1 MKASVHP
8 WTRLRTSIAS
18 LPLFAVALPRLG
30 KTLHQYALLM
40 RLHRPIGIWLLMWP
54 MLWALWIA
62 GAGHPDERLLA
73 VFLLGALLMRSAG
86 CVINDYADRDLDPFV
101 ERTKDRPLA
110 ARRVSPNEALLLF
123 AALSLVA
130 VGLVFTLN
138 SLAQLLAVAGALL
151 AVTYPFMKRVFP
163 LPQFYLGAAFGIAV
177 PMAFAAQTGE
187 VPRLGWVLFLATLVW
202 AGVYDTLYAMVDRED
217 DAKLGIKST
226 AILFADAD
234 RFIVGVMQ
242 LMVLGAPGASEQEG
256 EKNYSAACSC
266 GRAGCALTGITR
278 GFFSS
283 GISRTSSMCSNP
295 LSSQAPRTSMP
306 SASTNERWNWR
317 AAMPRCR

>member
-1 MKASVHP
+1 VRP
-8 WTRLRTSIAS
+8 WTRLRTSILS

-30 KTLHQYALLM
+30 NTLYEYALLM

-62 GAGHPDERLLA
+62 GEGLPDQRLL
-73 VFLLGALLMRSAG
+73 VIFLLGALLMRSAG
-86 CVINDYADRDLDPFV
+86 CIINDYADRDLDPFV
-101 ERTKDRPLA
+101 KRTKDRPLA
-110 ARRVSPNEALLLF
+110 ARRVSPNEALFLF
-123 AALSLVA
+123 AAVALVA
-130 VGLVFTLN
+130 VGLVVTLN
-138 SLAQLLAVAGALL
+138 PLAQLLAVAGAIL

-217 DAKLGIKST
+217 DAKLGIRST

-234 RFIVGVMQ
+234 RFIIGVMQ
-242 LMVLGAPGASEQEG
+242 LMVLGALFLIGRDLEFGRWYWAGLAAGALLFVWQQWLIRKREPERCFQAFNNNHYFG
-256 EKNYSAACSC
+256 MVVFI
-266 GRAGCALTGITR
+266 GILLHYLFAT
-278 GFFSS
+278 
-283 GISRTSSMCSNP
+283 
-295 LSSQAPRTSMP
+295 
-306 SASTNERWNWR
+306 
-317 AAMPRCR
+317 

>member
-1 MKASVHP
+1 MKASVRP
-8 WTRLRTSIAS
+8 WTRLRTSILS

-30 KTLHQYALLM
+30 NTLYEYALLM

-62 GAGHPDERLLA
+62 GEGLPDQRLL
-73 VFLLGALLMRSAG
+73 VIFLLGALLMRSAG
-86 CVINDYADRDLDPFV
+86 CIINDYADRDLDPFV
-101 ERTKDRPLA
+101 KRTKDRPLA
-110 ARRVSPNEALLLF
+110 ARRVSPNEALFLF
-123 AALSLVA
+123 AAVALVA
-130 VGLVFTLN
+130 VGLVVTLN
-138 SLAQLLAVAGALL
+138 PLAQLLAVAGAIL

-217 DAKLGIKST
+217 DAKLGIRST

-234 RFIVGVMQ
+234 RFIIGVMQ
-242 LMVLGAPGASEQEG
+242 LMVLGALFLIGRDLEFGRWYWAGLAAGALLFVWQQWLIRKREPERCFQAFNNNHYFG
-256 EKNYSAACSC
+256 MVVFI
-266 GRAGCALTGITR
+266 GILLHYLFAT
-278 GFFSS
+278 
-283 GISRTSSMCSNP
+283 
-295 LSSQAPRTSMP
+295 
-306 SASTNERWNWR
+306 
-317 AAMPRCR
+317 

>member
-1 MKASVHP
+1 MKASVRP
-8 WTRLRTSIAS
+8 WTRLRTSILS

-30 KTLHQYALLM
+30 NTLYQYALLM

-62 GAGHPDERLLA
+62 GEGLPDQRLL
-73 VFLLGALLMRSAG
+73 VIFLLGALLMRSAG
-86 CVINDYADRDLDPFV
+86 CIINDYADRDLDPFV
-101 ERTKDRPLA
+101 KRTKDRPLA
-110 ARRVSPNEALLLF
+110 ARRVSPNEALFLF
-123 AALSLVA
+123 AAVALVA
-130 VGLVFTLN
+130 VGLVVTLN
-138 SLAQLLAVAGALL
+138 PLAQLLAVAGAIL

-217 DAKLGIKST
+217 DAKLGIRST

-234 RFIVGVMQ
+234 RFIIGVMQ
-242 LMVLGAPGASEQEG
+242 LMVLGALFLIGRDLEFGRWYWAGLAAGALLFVWQQWLIRKREPERCFQAFNNNHYFG
-256 EKNYSAACSC
+256 MVVFI
-266 GRAGCALTGITR
+266 GILLHYL
-278 GFFSS
+278 F
-283 GISRTSSMCSNP
+283 
-295 LSSQAPRTSMP
+295 
-306 SASTNERWNWR
+306 AS
-317 AAMPRCR
+317 

>member
-1 MKASVHP
+1 MKANVRP
-8 WTRLRTSIAS
+8 WTRLRTSILG

-30 KTLHQYALLM
+30 STLYQYALLM

-62 GAGHPDERLLA
+62 AGGPPEERLLII
-73 VFLLGALLMRSAG
+73 FLLGALLMRSAG

-101 ERTKDRPLA
+101 KRTKDRPLA
-110 ARRVSPNEALLLF
+110 ARRVTPQEALLLF
-123 AALSLVA
+123 TAIALVA
-130 VGLVFTLN
+130 VGLVFMLN
-138 SLAQLLAVAGALL
+138 PLAQLLAVAGALL
-151 AVTYPFMKRVFP
+151 AMTYPFMKRIFP

-187 VPRLGWVLFLATLVW
+187 VPRLGWVLFLATVVW

-234 RFIVGVMQ
+234 RFIVGIMQ
-242 LMVLGAPGASEQEG
+242 LMVLGALFLI
-256 EKNYSAACSC
+256 
-266 GRAGCALTGITR
+266 GRDLEFGRWYWGGLALGGLLFVWQQWLIRKREPERCFQAFNNNHYFGMMVFIGILLHYLFT
-278 GFFSS
+278 
-283 GISRTSSMCSNP
+283 T
-295 LSSQAPRTSMP
+295 
-306 SASTNERWNWR
+306 
-317 AAMPRCR
+317 

>member
-1 MKASVHP
+1 
-8 WTRLRTSIAS
+8 
-18 LPLFAVALPRLG
+18 
-30 KTLHQYALLM
+30 M

-62 GAGHPDERLLA
+62 GEGRPDERLLIIFLAGA
-73 VFLLGALLMRSAG
+73 VLMRSAG

-101 ERTKDRPLA
+101 KRTKDRPLA
-110 ARRVSPNEALLLF
+110 ARRVNPPEALLLF

-130 VGLVFTLN
+130 VGLVFRLGP
-138 SLAQLLAVAGALL
+138 LAQLLAVAGALL

-163 LPQFYLGAAFGIAV
+163 LPQFYLGAAFGMAV

-187 VPRLGWVLFLATLVW
+187 VSRIGWVLFLATLVW

-242 LMVLGAPGASEQEG
+242 LMVLGALFLVGRELEFG
-256 EKNYSAACSC
+256 NWY
-266 GRAGCALTGITR
+266 RAGLGAGALLFIWQQWLIRKREPERCFQAFNNNNYFGMVVFIGILLDYL
-278 GFFSS
+278 F
-283 GISRTSSMCSNP
+283 
-295 LSSQAPRTSMP
+295 AD
-306 SASTNERWNWR
+306 
-317 AAMPRCR
+317 

>member
-1 MKASVHP
+1 MKANVRP
-8 WTRLRTSIAS
+8 WTRLRAS
-18 LPLFAVALPRLG
+18 FLALPLFTVALPRLG
-30 KTLHQYALLM
+30 ATLYQYALLM

-62 GAGHPDERLLA
+62 ADGHPDEQLL
-73 VFLLGALLMRSAG
+73 VIFLLGALLMRSAG

-101 ERTKDRPLA
+101 QRTRDRPLA
-110 ARRVSPNEALLLF
+110 ARRVNPQEALLLF

-130 VGLVFTLN
+130 VGLVFMLN
-138 SLAQLLAVAGALL
+138 PLAQLLAVAGALL
-151 AVTYPFMKRVFP
+151 AITYPFMKRVFP

-177 PMAFAAQTGE
+177 PMAFAAETGE

-217 DAKLGIKST
+217 DLKLGIKST

-242 LMVLGAPGASEQEG
+242 LMVLGALFLVGRDLEFGRWYWAGLGAGAFLFVWQQWLIRKREPERCFQAFNNN
-256 EKNYSAACSC
+256 NYF
-266 GRAGCALTGITR
+266 GMVVFLGILLHYLFRA
-278 GFFSS
+278 
-283 GISRTSSMCSNP
+283 
-295 LSSQAPRTSMP
+295 
-306 SASTNERWNWR
+306 
-317 AAMPRCR
+317 

>member
-1 MKASVHP
+1 MKASVRP
-8 WTRLRTSIAS
+8 WTRLRTSIMS
-18 LPLFAVALPRLG
+18 LPLFTVALPRLG
-30 KTLHQYALLM
+30 NTLYQYALLM

-62 GAGHPDERLLA
+62 GDGHPDQRLL
-73 VFLLGALLMRSAG
+73 VIFLLGALLMRSAG
-86 CVINDYADRDLDPFV
+86 CIINDYADRDLDPFV
-101 ERTKDRPLA
+101 KRTKDRPLA
-110 ARRVSPNEALLLF
+110 ARRVSPNEALFLF
-123 AALSLVA
+123 AAVALVA

-138 SLAQLLAVAGALL
+138 PLAQLLAVAGAIL

-187 VPRLGWVLFLATLVW
+187 VSRIGWVVFLATVVW

-234 RFIVGVMQ
+234 RFIIGVMQ
-242 LMVLGAPGASEQEG
+242 LMVLVALFLVGRDLEFGQWYWAGLAAGALLFIWQQWLIRRREPERCFQAFNNNHYFGMVVFI
-256 EKNYSAACSC
+256 
-266 GRAGCALTGITR
+266 GILLHYL
-278 GFFSS
+278 F
-283 GISRTSSMCSNP
+283 TS
-295 LSSQAPRTSMP
+295 
-306 SASTNERWNWR
+306 
-317 AAMPRCR
+317 

>member
-1 MKASVHP
+1 MKANARP
-8 WTRLRTSIAS
+8 WTRLRTSIAGW
-18 LPLFAVALPRLG
+18 PLFAVALPRLG
-30 KTLHQYALLM
+30 KTLYQYALLM

-62 GAGHPDERLLA
+62 GNGHPDERLLI
-73 VFLLGALLMRSAG
+73 VFLLGCLLMRSAG

-101 ERTKDRPLA
+101 KRTKDRPLA

-123 AALSLVA
+123 VALSLVA
-130 VGLVFTLN
+130 VGLIFTLN

-151 AVTYPFMKRVFP
+151 AITYPFMKRIFP

-187 VPRLGWVLFLATLVW
+187 VTRIGWVLFLATLVW

-242 LMVLGAPGASEQEG
+242 LMVLGALYLIGRDLEFGRWYWAGLGAG
-256 EKNYSAACSC
+256 
-266 GRAGCALTGITR
+266 ALLFIWQQWLIRRREPERCFQAFNNNHYFGMVVFIGILLHYLFTK
-278 GFFSS
+278 
-283 GISRTSSMCSNP
+283 
-295 LSSQAPRTSMP
+295 
-306 SASTNERWNWR
+306 
-317 AAMPRCR
+317 

>member
-1 MKASVHP
+1 MKASVRP

-30 KTLHQYALLM
+30 NTLYQYALLM

-62 GAGHPDERLLA
+62 GEGLPDQRLL
-73 VFLLGALLMRSAG
+73 VIFVLGALLMRSAG
-86 CVINDYADRDLDPFV
+86 CIINDYADRDLDPFV
-101 ERTKDRPLA
+101 KRTKDRPLA
-110 ARRVSPNEALLLF
+110 ARRVSPNEALFLF
-123 AALSLVA
+123 AAVALLA
-130 VGLVFTLN
+130 VGLVVTLN
-138 SLAQLLAVAGALL
+138 PLAQLLAVAGAIL

-187 VPRLGWVLFLATLVW
+187 VSRLGWVLFLATLVW

-226 AILFADAD
+226 ALLFADAD

-242 LMVLGAPGASEQEG
+242 LMVLGALFLVGRDLEFGRWYWAGLAAGALLFIWQQWLIRKREPERCFQAFNNNHYFG
-256 EKNYSAACSC
+256 MVVFI
-266 GRAGCALTGITR
+266 GILLHYL
-278 GFFSS
+278 F
-283 GISRTSSMCSNP
+283 
-295 LSSQAPRTSMP
+295 
-306 SASTNERWNWR
+306 AS
-317 AAMPRCR
+317 

>member
-1 MKASVHP
+1 MKANVRP
-8 WTRLRTSIAS
+8 WTRFRTSLRS
-18 LPLFAVALPRLG
+18 LPLFAIALPRLG
-30 KTLHQYALLM
+30 ATLHQYALLM

-62 GAGHPDERLLA
+62 ADGHPDQRLLI

-86 CVINDYADRDLDPFV
+86 CIINDYADRDLDPFV
-101 ERTKDRPLA
+101 KRTRDRPLA
-110 ARRVSPNEALLLF
+110 ARRINPQEALLLF
-123 AALSLVA
+123 AAIALLA
-130 VGLVFTLN
+130 VGLVFMLN
-138 SLAQLLAVAGALL
+138 PLAQLLAVAGAVL

-187 VPRLGWVLFLATLVW
+187 VSRLGWVLFLATLVW

-226 AILFADAD
+226 ALLFADAD

-242 LMVLGAPGASEQEG
+242 LMVLGALYLVGRDLEFGNWYWAGLVAGGLLFIWQQWLIRKRDP
-256 EKNYSAACSC
+256 EKCFQAFNNNNYF
-266 GRAGCALTGITR
+266 GMVVFIGILLHYLFR
-278 GFFSS
+278 
-283 GISRTSSMCSNP
+283 
-295 LSSQAPRTSMP
+295 
-306 SASTNERWNWR
+306 E
-317 AAMPRCR
+317 

>member
-1 MKASVHP
+1 VHP
-8 WTRLRTSIAS
+8 WNRLRTSIGS
-18 LPLFAVALPRLG
+18 LPLFAVAIPRLG
-30 KTLHQYALLM
+30 RTLYQYALLM

-62 GAGHPDERLLA
+62 GDGHPDERLLM
-73 VFLLGALLMRSAG
+73 VFLLGCLLMRSAG

-101 ERTKDRPLA
+101 KRTKDRPLA

-123 AALSLVA
+123 VALALVA

-138 SLAQLLAVAGALL
+138 PLAQLLAVAGALL
-151 AVTYPFMKRVFP
+151 AITYPFMKRVFP

-187 VPRLGWVLFLATLVW
+187 VSRLGWVLFLATLVW

-217 DAKLGIKST
+217 DMKLGIKST

-242 LMVLGAPGASEQEG
+242 LMVLGALYLVGRDLEFGNWYWAGLVAGALLFIWQQWLIRGREPERCFQAFNNN
-256 EKNYSAACSC
+256 NYF
-266 GRAGCALTGITR
+266 GMVVFIGIQLHYV
-278 GFFSS
+278 F
-283 GISRTSSMCSNP
+283 
-295 LSSQAPRTSMP
+295 AK
-306 SASTNERWNWR
+306 
-317 AAMPRCR
+317 

>member
-1 MKASVHP
+1 
-8 WTRLRTSIAS
+8 
-18 LPLFAVALPRLG
+18 
-30 KTLHQYALLM
+30 M

-62 GAGHPDERLLA
+62 GAGHPDQHLLA

-101 ERTKDRPLA
+101 KRTKDRPLA

-123 AALSLVA
+123 AALALVA

-138 SLAQLLAVAGALL
+138 SLAQLLGVAGALL
-151 AVTYPFMKRVFP
+151 AITYPFMKRVFP

-242 LMVLGAPGASEQEG
+242 LMVLGALFLIGRELEFGRWYWAGLAAGALLFIWQQWLIRRREPERCLQAFNNNNYFGMVVFIGILLHYLFEG
-256 EKNYSAACSC
+256 
-266 GRAGCALTGITR
+266 
-278 GFFSS
+278 
-283 GISRTSSMCSNP
+283 
-295 LSSQAPRTSMP
+295 
-306 SASTNERWNWR
+306 
-317 AAMPRCR
+317 

>member
-1 MKASVHP
+1 MKASVRP
-8 WTRLRTSIAS
+8 WTRLRTSIMS
-18 LPLFAVALPRLG
+18 LPLFTVALPRLG
-30 KTLHQYALLM
+30 NTLYQYALLM

-62 GAGHPDERLLA
+62 GDGHPDQRLL
-73 VFLLGALLMRSAG
+73 VIFLLGALLMRSAG
-86 CVINDYADRDLDPFV
+86 CIINDYADRDLDPFV
-101 ERTKDRPLA
+101 KRTKDRPLA
-110 ARRVSPNEALLLF
+110 ARRVSPNEALFLF
-123 AALSLVA
+123 AAVALVA

-138 SLAQLLAVAGALL
+138 PLAQLLAVAGAIL

-187 VPRLGWVLFLATLVW
+187 VSRIGWVLFLATLVW
-202 AGVYDTLYAMVDRED
+202 AGVYDTLYAMVDRDD

-242 LMVLGAPGASEQEG
+242 VMVLGALFLVGRDLEFGRWYWTGLAAGALLFIWQQWLIRKREPERCFQAFNNNHYFG
-256 EKNYSAACSC
+256 MVVFI
-266 GRAGCALTGITR
+266 GILLDYL
-278 GFFSS
+278 F
-283 GISRTSSMCSNP
+283 TS
-295 LSSQAPRTSMP
+295 
-306 SASTNERWNWR
+306 
-317 AAMPRCR
+317 

>member
-1 MKASVHP
+1 MKASVRP
-8 WTRLRTSIAS
+8 WTRLRTSILS

-30 KTLHQYALLM
+30 NTLYQYALLM

-62 GAGHPDERLLA
+62 GEGLPDQRLL
-73 VFLLGALLMRSAG
+73 VIFLLGALLMRSAG
-86 CVINDYADRDLDPFV
+86 CIINDYADRDLDPFV
-101 ERTKDRPLA
+101 KRTKDRPLA
-110 ARRVSPNEALLLF
+110 ARRVSPNEALFLF
-123 AALSLVA
+123 AAVALVA
-130 VGLVFTLN
+130 VGLVVTLN
-138 SLAQLLAVAGALL
+138 PLAQLLAVAGAIL

-217 DAKLGIKST
+217 DAKLGIRST

-234 RFIVGVMQ
+234 RFIIGVMQ
-242 LMVLGAPGASEQEG
+242 LMVLGALFLIGRDLEFGRWYWAGLAAGALLFVWQQWLIRKREPERCFQAFNNNHYFG
-256 EKNYSAACSC
+256 MVVFI
-266 GRAGCALTGITR
+266 GILLHYLFAT
-278 GFFSS
+278 
-283 GISRTSSMCSNP
+283 
-295 LSSQAPRTSMP
+295 
-306 SASTNERWNWR
+306 
-317 AAMPRCR
+317 